1 MKNTARK
8 RFLDHVHDSGF
19 NEGFIT
25 PIDQWLEDER
35 DEEVRVRITETS
47 EKIKDTARRISASP
61 RNQSRR
67 PDGFIVG
74 SAHDR

>member
-35 DEEVRVRITETS
+35 DEEVRVRIVETS
-47 EKIKDTARRISASP
+47 EKIKDIARRISASP
-61 RNQSRR
+61 RNQRRR

-74 SAHDR
+74 NARDQ